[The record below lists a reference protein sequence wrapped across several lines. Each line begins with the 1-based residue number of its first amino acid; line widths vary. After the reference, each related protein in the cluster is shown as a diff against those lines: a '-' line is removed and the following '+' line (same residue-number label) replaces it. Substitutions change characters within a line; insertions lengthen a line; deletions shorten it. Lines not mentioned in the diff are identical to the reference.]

1 MSSDQSSGDGGGCG
15 AGVDQV
21 LDVRLRAGG
30 WRLSWRGR
38 LGLDGAAYRRD
49 WVGQHTDETGWGSIL
64 MCLRPL
70 TRKRGG
76 RVAAAAP
83 DVVAEGRWT
92 TRGSCTRSKILDR
105 SAGAGEDGCCC
116 CAGRRC

>member
-49 WVGQHTDETGWGSIL
+49 WVGQHTDVSSSIDKEEGWES
-64 MCLRPL
+64 
-70 TRKRGG
+70 
-76 RVAAAAP
+76 
-83 DVVAEGRWT
+83 
-92 TRGSCTRSKILDR
+92 
-105 SAGAGEDGCCC
+105 CCC